1 VQPGAQ
7 QTHQERDRDGGVRQV
22 GDDQLYAAL
31 GTEPQDIRDDDDAER
46 EDGGGRREENGP

>member
-1 VQPGAQ
+1 MQPGAQ